1 MTNILRIY
9 RVFRSNPTL
18 FQVKLR
24 TMPFTLVGRKEI
36 MNFLKVLKSNPKTQ
50 NGYATLCFG
59 IRNIGQAF
67 VKVLKND
74 ESFLVYAVVAFTAY
88 LSRIIVD

>member
-9 RVFRSNPTL
+9 RVFRSNPTP

-50 NGYATLCFG
+50 SGVAILCFG
-59 IRNIGQAF
+59 INRIYNKKSKFKCQKDI
-67 VKVLKND
+67 KC
-74 ESFLVYAVVAFTAY
+74 
-88 LSRIIVD
+88 LSSP

>member
-1 MTNILRIY
+1 M
-9 RVFRSNPTL
+9 VFNS
-18 FQVKLR
+18 
-24 TMPFTLVGRKEI
+24 
-36 MNFLKVLKSNPKTQ
+36 Q

-74 ESFLVYAVVAFTAY
+74 ESFLVYDVVAFAAY
-88 LSRIIVD
+88 LSSIIVD